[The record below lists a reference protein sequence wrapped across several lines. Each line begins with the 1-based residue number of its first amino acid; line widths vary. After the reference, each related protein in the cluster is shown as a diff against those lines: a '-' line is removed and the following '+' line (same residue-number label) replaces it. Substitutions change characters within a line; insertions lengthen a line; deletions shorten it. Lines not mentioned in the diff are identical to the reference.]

1 MAEDIFSDDP
11 PELPE
16 PRPTGRPKRAKK
28 TLADGFLE
36 AIRADFR
43 AHGAGVIAEV
53 RAEKPDQ
60 YLKIVLSVL
69 PKDLPRN
76 LHININSLDTLSDD
90 EIRQRIR
97 GLEAVLRPFLETP
110 GLDGPGLNG
119 KDLGDK
125 GLDGPNLD
133 SKGLDGKGRISEPA
147 EGTGPQAPH

>member
-1 MAEDIFSDDP
+1 MAEDSFDDEP
-11 PELPE
+11 PGVKV
-16 PRPTGRPKRAKK
+16 PRPSNRPKRAKK

-69 PKDLPRN
+69 PKDLH
-76 LHININSLDTLSDD
+76 LNINSLEALSDD

-97 GLEAVLRPFLETP
+97 GLEAVLRPFLEKPRLAKP
-110 GLDGPGLNG
+110 GPA
-119 KDLGDK
+119 K
-125 GLDGPNLD
+125 P
-133 SKGLDGKGRISEPA
+133 SLDGKDRVSEPA
-147 EGTGPQAPH
+147 QGTGPEAAH